1 MLSNIINELKTHSST
16 NQKLEILKSHQDS
29 DLVKTAFKYCL
40 DPHNNYWIKSPSTF
54 TSGIEQ
60 LTAYFIRETFDTL
73 KGRVVTGNAA
83 RDYFEAQLG
92 KLLPSEGDIL
102 CRILDHDMDCKV
114 SDGLVNRV
122 WKGLVPKFPVM
133 LSEKY
138 EDYHH
143 VIPEGE
149 IIVQKKE
156 DGGRVEIAVDSV
168 GNVTTYSR
176 SGNILLTHGVFD
188 NVFGQFRNMVFD
200 GELLVLSDTGVAD
213 RKTGNGFFNKA
224 VRQTIKPEEAVKF
237 HVVVW
242 DVIDRDDW
250 VKGYSAKTTKQRLAE
265 LVKHMEKITHRASL
279 VPTKI
284 VKTHKEV
291 EAYYLEMIDHGF
303 EGAMVKDP
311 NAPWEDDRVRTC
323 LKMKE
328 VNDATLKCVA
338 VKPHSKNKALIGSL
352 ECVTSCG
359 KLEVSIGSGLT
370 DKDRMQPPEYFLGK
384 MIDMC
389 YNMLITDKNSDKH
402 SMFLPRFRDIRVD
415 VKEADSLEKLQ

>member
-1 MLSNIINELKTHSST
+1 MD
-16 NQKLEILKSHQDS
+16 ILRNHKDS
-29 DLVKTAFKYCL
+29 ELVKTAFEYCL
-40 DPHNNYWIKSPSTF
+40 NPFYNYWIKSPTVYSIGF
-54 TSGIEQ
+54 EQ
-60 LTAYFIRETFDTL
+60 LTADFIKETFDTL
-73 KGRVVTGNAA
+73 RNRIVTGNAA
-83 RDYFEAQLG
+83 RDYFTSRLVMLLQAEA
-92 KLLPSEGDIL
+92 DIL

-114 SDGLVNRV
+114 SDGLVNKV

-143 VIPEGE
+143 LIPEGE

-156 DGGRVEIAVDSV
+156 DGGRVQFVVDAI

-188 NVFGQFRNMVFD
+188 TIFGQFKNLVFD
-200 GELLVLSDTGVAD
+200 GELLVLTDTGIAD
-213 RKTGNGFFNKA
+213 RKTGNGYFTKS
-224 VRQTIKPEEAVKF
+224 VRQTIKPEEAAKF
-237 HVVVW
+237 HVVLW
-242 DVIDRDDW
+242 DVIDYAEW
-250 VKGYSAKTTKQRLAE
+250 NTGYSAKTTKERLAE
-265 LVKHMEKITHRASL
+265 LVGYADKIMHRASI

-284 VKTHKEV
+284 VNTHKEV
-291 EAYYLEMIDHGF
+291 ETYYLSMIDQGF

-311 NAPWEDDRVRTC
+311 NAPWEDDRARTC

-328 VNDATLKCVA
+328 INDATLMCVA
-338 VKPHSKNKALIGSL
+338 VKPHSKNSALIGSI

-370 DKDRMQPPEYFLGK
+370 DLDRNQPTEYFLGS

-389 YNMLITDKNSDKH
+389 YNMLIQDKNSDTY
-402 SMFLPRFRDIRVD
+402 SMFLPRFRGIRVD
-415 VKEADSLEKLQ
+415 VNEADTLEKLK